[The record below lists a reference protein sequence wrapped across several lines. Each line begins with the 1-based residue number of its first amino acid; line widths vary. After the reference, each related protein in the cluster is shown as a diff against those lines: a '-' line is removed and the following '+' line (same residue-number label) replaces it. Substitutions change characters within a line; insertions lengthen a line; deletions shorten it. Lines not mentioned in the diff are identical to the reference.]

1 MCVSND
7 LLLTVK
13 DVKYMFYSATS
24 FNQDISAWNVSAVR
38 DMRYMFYYADSF
50 DQILCSDAWRASK
63 SKASQGGMFLGTN
76 GAGICE

>member
-24 FNQDISAWNVSAVR
+24 FNQDISAWNVSAVTY
-38 DMRYMFYYADSF
+38 MRSMFYDASSF
-50 DQILCSDAWRASK
+50 DKILCSDAWRASK
-63 SKASQGGMFLGTN
+63 GKASQNSMFSGTN